1 MVLSLC
7 LVLSCGG
14 GGGIGGDG
22 GEGGGGGG
30 GQGGGGGGGGIG
42 DGGAGGSRDFGKS
55 NWVKQDQNSLL
66 KRKSA
71 LLCNGAVLW
80 NKINPTFREKLKI
93 AFKK

>member
-7 LVLSCGG
+7 LVLSCAGG
-14 GGGIGGDG
+14 GGTAGVV
-22 GEGGGGGG
+22 GGGFGAF
-30 GQGGGGGGGGIG
+30 GQGGGGGGGGVG